1 MHAAPRR
8 PLFSWPAALLPAA
21 LVVALL
27 GAGAATSAGH
37 SAVGASSGQPPIT
50 DLQVVSSPR

>member
-27 GAGAATSAGH
+27 GAGAASAGG
-37 SAVGASSGQPPIT
+37 SAVGASSGQPPVT